1 MTTTIGKPTG
11 YRDPSRNYDCSGEFD
26 LHIES
31 HLSCFQNDLMLLS
44 FKLQLQKPTK
54 KNPSECHFG
63 SLLAETGKESHC
75 CKKAG
80 NGLPML
86 GSTS

>member
-1 MTTTIGKPTG
+1 M
-11 YRDPSRNYDCSGEFD
+11 SS
-26 LHIES
+26 L
-31 HLSCFQNDLMLLS
+31 LLS
-44 FKLQLQKPTK
+44 ERFAVAEFQVATPETTK